1 MKNTKKIQNGGKKL
15 GQGGYGCVI
24 TPPINCLKNPKL
36 RHGRFENTEEYISKI
51 IDTKYREVAYAELNI
66 GQQLTLIDKK
76 NNFLVP
82 FVNSCYFTPQ
92 KHPDLVYLSNNG
104 RHISSSPEDSSMS
117 ASFLEN
123 NNNADTSNLVGSIPS
138 KFIRENRN
146 KCILSND
153 KDYLSLFGINAGEN
167 LGTILLLENND
178 KKITFI
184 KNNYWYVVSYLIH
197 GLFLLHSK
205 NIIHKDIKQSNLVV
219 NFNYS
224 NNYEKKNIKDI
235 KNTFKNTFK
244 KSVIKNIRKIRK
256 TIKTKKTVKGKIID
270 EKDNKKKLNYNIIN
284 TKFRYIDFGLSL
296 VLNRRKY
303 LMSDVYDLFTNGTH
317 YYTPLEIFAL
327 RILNKLISHGHN
339 IEDRDFLYLM
349 MNKSGK
355 NYQRN
360 RDYYHNEGIRHSYF
374 KAKNYKEST
383 ISNDESETGDTKT
396 YFLTPRKYE
405 SVFKNIIEL
414 YKNKKLEREIPN
426 LLRSWDIFS
435 LGITLAK
442 IIIKCEI
449 HDSKLRKI
457 VFKMINVNYEK
468 RITINELIKLPEY
481 IENSKKFSNFSII
494 KNV

>member
-1 MKNTKKIQNGGKKL
+1 MKNTKKIQIGGKKL
-15 GQGGYGCVI
+15 GQGSYGCVV
-24 TPPINCLKNPKL
+24 TPPINCLKNSKL
-36 RHGRFENTEEYISKI
+36 RQGRFENTEEYISKI

-66 GQQLTLIDKK
+66 GQQLILIDKK
-76 NNFLVP
+76 HNFLVP

-92 KHPDLVYLSNNG
+92 RHPDLVYLSHDG

-123 NNNADTSNLVGSIPS
+123 NNDDATTDLVGSIPS

-167 LGTILLLENND
+167 LGTILLLEKND

-184 KNNYWYVVSYLIH
+184 KDNYWYVVSYLIH

-224 NNYEKKNIKDI
+224 NNYEKKNIKSI
-235 KNTFKNTFK
+235 KNTKKTFKNTKKTFK
-244 KSVIKNIRKIRK
+244 N
-256 TIKTKKTVKGKIID
+256 TKKIKDKFKSQIKIID
-270 EKDNKKKLNYNIIN
+270 NKDEKKKLNYNIIN

-296 VLNRRKY
+296 ILNRRKY
-303 LMSDVYDLFTNGTH
+303 LMSDVYDLFSNGTH

-339 IEDRDFLYLM
+339 VEDRDFLYLM

-355 NYQRN
+355 IYQRN

-383 ISNDESETGDTKT
+383 ITDDESETGSNKT

-405 SVFKNIIEL
+405 SVFKHIIEL

-457 VFKMINVNYEK
+457 IFKMINVNYEK

-481 IENSKKFSNFSII
+481 IENSKKFGNISII
-494 KNV
+494 KTF